1 MTAFTQLVINQ
12 NTQIFSPILVTDPAL
27 SHLILGAVK
36 YGS

>member
-12 NTQIFSPILVTDPAL
+12 DTQIFSPVIVTDPAL
-27 SHLILGAVK
+27 GHLVLGAVK